1 MTHPCTKTELTQYL
15 RSKICPWCGARL
27 ASHHERSEDGGILP
41 VVYTCTECGR
51 NPREALALPYPEP
64 AGQRPRP
71 EGEAMSTKKT
81 EKAASKKSSGEKH
94 EEAATGRV
102 HTIAKPRTK
111 PVTGAPKEKPVAVIV
126 GGNGQT
132 PGPAEVAATP
142 AKPPK
147 KTKGPATDPPTTVP
161 DDGGEIVVF
170 AFRLTR
176 AERDELHA
184 ATGSAK
190 ASRFVKAIVLAG
202 ARADTKAVQELIDEV
217 QAGRK

>member
-1 MTHPCTKTELTQYL
+1 
-15 RSKICPWCGARL
+15 
-27 ASHHERSEDGGILP
+27 
-41 VVYTCTECGR
+41 
-51 NPREALALPYPEP
+51 
-64 AGQRPRP
+64 
-71 EGEAMSTKKT
+71 MSTKKT
-81 EKAASKKSSGEKH
+81 EKTSSKKSSGEKH
-94 EEAATGRV
+94 EEAATASTGRV
-102 HTIAKPRTK
+102 HTIAKPRTM
-111 PVTGAPKEKPVAVIV
+111 PVTGAPKDKPVAVIV
-126 GGNGQT
+126 GGNEQI

-147 KTKGPATDPPTTVP
+147 KAKGPATDAPTTVP

-176 AERDELHA
+176 SERDELHA

-217 QAGRK
+217 QRGRK